1 MPERMVSSS
10 AFVKFKRSV
19 ERLPA
24 FRVERIARNE
34 GDVLLE
40 CFVEQIHREDPFRKR
55 YPEEHAA
62 FPGW

>member
-19 ERLPA
+19 ERLPP

-40 CFVEQIHREDPFRKR
+40 CFVEQIHREGPFRKR